1 MEHIQFGGRRVAG
14 FGVGKTIEEVTEE
27 LEKSDPC
34 AACHHD
40 TYSKLKTFG
49 TIIATAV
56 VTAGVLYIWEKK

>member
-1 MEHIQFGGRRVAG
+1 MGE
-14 FGVGKTIEEVTEE
+14 TIEEATAE

-49 TIIATAV
+49 TMV
-56 VTAGVLYIWEKK
+56 VGMALGAGLYGLYARPMYTRK